1 MDHFSSSAGSFKGK
15 EHDLKAKS
23 TSAAPA
29 KAPAGGSTRAFKDET
44 PDKPAGEG
52 FMDHFSSPAPSFKG
66 KDRDFKAATGASSGT
81 PDWLGAAPQASSAA
95 TPAPAKAAI
104 SPPSPVSASLVPDAA
119 QAVAGR
125 EPRRVE
131 RGPDGR
137 LREVAGMSAAP
148 LASPSTTAAPA
159 RPAAPPA
166 PARAAPAKATA
177 GGSTRA
183 FKDETPDKPAGE
195 GFMDHFSSPAPSFK
209 GKDRDFKAPPA
220 SPAAPPAPARAAPA
234 KATAGGSTRAF
245 KDETPDKPAG
255 EGFMDHFSSPAPSFK
270 GKDRDFKAP
279 PASPAAPPAPAK
291 TAPQRDEIPDKPA
304 GEGFMDHFS
313 SPAPSFKGKDRDFK
327 APPRRPRP
335 ARPARAAPPRP
346 RRRQQRPLR
355 VVVARLQGRNPDKPA
370 GEGFM
375 DHFSSPAPSFKGKDR
390 ESKAKSTSSWTPD
403 WLNPVQHASAAA
415 ALASAKDSGEK
426 AAAGGSRD
434 RFATTAG
441 TFKGKDETPD
451 KPAGEGYMDHFASP
465 APSFKGKDRDVKA
478 ATGASSGTPDSL
490 GAAPP
495 ASPAAALASAEPAP
509 AKAAVGVPI
518 HPSTAGAFK
527 GKPAGGSST
536 PAWFASVQAWLAK
549 DGPAKTAAAAGAG
562 AALAPPS
569 RADGLQREIRE
580 TEERLRCLQEAEAA
594 HKRDATITK
603 TLFDFIGECE
613 AAGASTPRR

>member
-1 MDHFSSSAGSFKGK
+1 
-15 EHDLKAKS
+15 
-23 TSAAPA
+23 
-29 KAPAGGSTRAFKDET
+29 
-44 PDKPAGEG
+44 
-52 FMDHFSSPAPSFKG
+52 
-66 KDRDFKAATGASSGT
+66 
-81 PDWLGAAPQASSAA
+81 
-95 TPAPAKAAI
+95 
-104 SPPSPVSASLVPDAA
+104 
-119 QAVAGR
+119 
-125 EPRRVE
+125 
-131 RGPDGR
+131 
-137 LREVAGMSAAP
+137 MSAAP

-177 GGSTRA
+177 GSSARLQGRN
-183 FKDETPDKPAGE
+183 PDKPAGE

-234 KATAGGSTRAF
+234 KAPPGARAF
-245 KDETPDKPAG
+245 KDETPT
-255 EGFMDHFSSPAPSFK
+255 SP
-270 GKDRDFKAP
+270 
-279 PASPAAPPAPAK
+279 
-291 TAPQRDEIPDKPA
+291 
-304 GEGFMDHFS
+304 
-313 SPAPSFKGKDRDFK
+313 
-327 APPRRPRP
+327 
-335 ARPARAAPPRP
+335 PARAHGPLLGPPRP
-346 RRRQQRPLR
+346 PGNSAGASSSR
-355 VVVARLQGRNPDKPA
+355 AFKDETPDKPA

-549 DGPAKTAAAAGAG
+549 DGPAKTAAAAGARA
-562 AALAPPS
+562 AALSAAES
-569 RADGLQREIRE
+569 SADGLQREIRE

-613 AAGASTPRR
+613 AAGVDTAPLKDVAAMVAGGPAVASR

>member
-1 MDHFSSSAGSFKGK
+1 MDHFATTAGSFKGK
-15 EHDLKAKS
+15 E
-23 TSAAPA
+23 
-29 KAPAGGSTRAFKDET
+29 
-44 PDKPAGEG
+44 
-52 FMDHFSSPAPSFKG
+52 
-66 KDRDFKAATGASSGT
+66 RDFKAATGASSGT
-81 PDWLGAAPQASSAA
+81 PDWLGAAPPASSAA

-104 SPPSPVSASLVPDAA
+104 SPPRPVSASLVPDAA

-148 LASPSTTAAPA
+148 LASPSTTA
-159 RPAAPPA
+159 A

-255 EGFMDHFSSPAPSFK
+255 ED
-270 GKDRDFKAP
+270 
-279 PASPAAPPAPAK
+279 
-291 TAPQRDEIPDKPA
+291 
-304 GEGFMDHFS
+304 
-313 SPAPSFKGKDRDFK
+313 
-327 APPRRPRP
+327 
-335 ARPARAAPPRP
+335 
-346 RRRQQRPLR
+346 
-355 VVVARLQGRNPDKPA
+355 
-370 GEGFM
+370 FM

-390 ESKAKSTSSWTPD
+390 ESKATSTSSWTPD

-451 KPAGEGYMDHFASP
+451 KPAGEGCMDHFASP
-465 APSFKGKDRDVKA
+465 AGSFKGKDRDVKA

-549 DGPAKTAAAAGAG
+549 DGPAKTAAAAGARA
-562 AALAPPS
+562 AALSAAES
-569 RADGLQREIRE
+569 SADGLQREIRE

-613 AAGASTPRR
+613 AAGVDTAPLKDAAAMVAGGPAVASR